1 MESAPA
7 GRPGE
12 ATLVRNMNSLLEVSK
27 ALGAEARLDSLL
39 GVIVSKATEVME
51 AERSSIFIY
60 DEANESLC
68 LRVSE
73 DLAQGQ
79 IRIPLGTGIAGHVA
93 RTREPLNVPDAYAD
107 PRFNPKFDRDTGFQT
122 RSILC
127 APALTNAGRLIGVIQ
142 VLNKIGQSA
151 FTADDERLLA
161 AFASIA
167 GIALDRARL
176 VEAFLEKEK
185 IESSLRLA
193 HDIQMGMLPRHFPQR
208 PEIDLFATLRPA
220 KSVGGDLYDFRLDGD
235 RLWFVVGDVS
245 GKGVPA
251 ALFMAVTKVLFGVS
265 VEVES
270 SPAAVMG
277 RVNRALCR
285 ETSIS
290 SSSAPSWDG
299 WTSGPGSSST
309 PTPATTFPIASG
321 ATGPLDAPRV
331 TGPRHGGERGL
342 VYRTESTRLDPGD
355 GVFLFTE
362 ASRKRSTRRTSSSR
376 RPGWRPT
383 SKAQRVEPGGNRRRG
398 PACARRLRGRGAPVR
413 RHHRPVGPLP
423 ARIRPP
429 PRPALRPSEPSRAP
443 PLPVP

>member
-1 MESAPA
+1 M
-7 GRPGE
+7 
-12 ATLVRNMNSLLEVSK
+12 
-27 ALGAEARLDSLL
+27 
-39 GVIVSKATEVME
+39 
-51 AERSSIFIY
+51 
-60 DEANESLC
+60 
-68 LRVSE
+68 SE

-79 IRIPLGTGIAGHVA
+79 IRIPLGVGIAGHVA

-107 PRFNPKFDRDTGFQT
+107 PRFNPQFDRDTGFRT

-142 VLNKIGQSA
+142 VLNKVGRAA

-193 HDIQMGMLPRHFPQR
+193 HDIQMGMLPRQFPRR
-208 PEIDLFATLRPA
+208 PELDLFATLRPA

-270 SPAAVMG
+270 SPAAVMAPG
-277 RVNRALCR
+277 EPGALPGERALPLR
-285 ETSIS
+285 QRLPGT
-290 SSSAPSWDG
+290 AG
-299 WTSGPGSSST
+299 RRGPGSSST

-321 ATGPLDAPRV
+321 ATGP
-331 TGPRHGGERGL
+331 
-342 VYRTESTRLDPGD
+342 
-355 GVFLFTE
+355 
-362 ASRKRSTRRTSSSR
+362 SRCS
-376 RPGWRPT
+376 P
-383 SKAQRVEPGGNRRRG
+383 RRRASSWG
-398 PACARRLRGRGAPVR
+398 
-413 RHHRPVGPLP
+413 
-423 ARIRPP
+423 
-429 PRPALRPSEPSRAP
+429 
-443 PLPVP
+443 

>member
-1 MESAPA
+1 MNSASE

-60 DEANESLC
+60 DEATGTLC

-79 IRIPLGTGIAGHVA
+79 IRVPLGVGIAGHVA

-107 PRFNPKFDRDTGFQT
+107 PRFSPQFDRDTGFQT

-142 VLNKIGQSA
+142 VLNKVGRSA
-151 FTADDERLLA
+151 FTADDESLLA

-193 HDIQMGMLPRHFPQR
+193 HDIQMGMLPKHFPQR

-235 RLWFVVGDVS
+235 LLWFVVGDVS

-270 SPAAVMG
+270 SPAAAMG

-285 ETSIS
+285 ENEHFLFV
-290 SSSAPSWDG
+290 SAFLGRLDVRTGELEYANAGHNLPYRLRGDG
-299 WTSGPGSSST
+299 SVSTLPASPGLVMGVNED
-309 PTPATTFPIASG
+309 F
-321 ATGPLDAPRV
+321 
-331 TGPRHGGERGL
+331 

-355 GVFLFTE
+355 GVFLFTDGVTE
-362 ASRKRSTRRTSSSR
+362 AIDARSELFSEARLEAYLGATK
-376 RPGWRPT
+376 GWSP
-383 SKAQRVEPGGNRRRG
+383 VEIVAG
-398 PACARRLRGRGAPVR
+398 
-413 RHHRPVGPLP
+413 
-423 ARIRPP
+423 
-429 PRPALRPSEPSRAP
+429 ALRTLDDFVGAASQFDDITALSIRYRPD
-443 PLPVP
+443 

>member
-12 ATLVRNMNSLLEVSK
+12 TTLVRNMNSLLEVSK

-39 GVIVSKATEVME
+39 GVIVGKATEVME

-193 HDIQMGMLPRHFPQR
+193 HDIQMGMLPKHFPQR

-285 ETSIS
+285 ENEHFLFV
-290 SSSAPSWDG
+290 SAFLGRLDVGTGELEYANAGHNLPYRLRADG
-299 WTSGPGSSST
+299 SVST
-309 PTPATTFPIASG
+309 LPASP
-321 ATGPLDAPRV
+321 
-331 TGPRHGGERGL
+331 GL
-342 VYRTESTRLDPGD
+342 VMGVNEEFEFETGSVRLEPGD
-355 GVFLFTE
+355 GVFLFTDGVTE
-362 ASRKRSTRRTSSSR
+362 AIDAKNELFSEARLESYLGTAAGRT
-376 RPGWRPT
+376 
-383 SKAQRVEPGGNRRRG
+383 
-398 PACARRLRGRGAPVR
+398 PADVVDG
-413 RHHRPVGPLP
+413 
-423 ARIRPP
+423 
-429 PRPALRPSEPSRAP
+429 ALRVLDEFVGTAP
-443 PLPVP
+443 QFDDITALSVRYRPD

>member
-1 MESAPA
+1 LTSASE
-7 GRPGE
+7 GRQGE
-12 ATLVRNMNSLLEVSK
+12 TTLVRNMNSLLEVSK

-60 DEANESLC
+60 DDATESLS

-79 IRIPLGTGIAGHVA
+79 IRIPLGVGIAGHVA
-93 RTREPLNVPDAYAD
+93 RTRQPLSVPDAYAD

-142 VLNKIGQSA
+142 VLNKVGRSS

-193 HDIQMGMLPRHFPQR
+193 HDIQMGMLPKRFPQR

-285 ETSIS
+285 ENERSLFV
-290 SSSAPSWDG
+290 SAFLGRLDVGTGELEYANAGHNLPYRLRGDG
-299 WTSGPGSSST
+299 SVSTLPASPGLVMGVNED
-309 PTPATTFPIASG
+309 F
-321 ATGPLDAPRV
+321 
-331 TGPRHGGERGL
+331 
-342 VYRTESTRLDPGD
+342 VYRTESIRLDPGD
-355 GVFLFTE
+355 GVFLFTDGVTEAIDTRDEIFSEARLEAFLETTKGWSPVEIVAGALRALNDFVGE
-362 ASRKRSTRRTSSSR
+362 ASQFDDITALSVRY
-376 RPGWRPT
+376 RPD
-383 SKAQRVEPGGNRRRG
+383 
-398 PACARRLRGRGAPVR
+398 
-413 RHHRPVGPLP
+413 
-423 ARIRPP
+423 
-429 PRPALRPSEPSRAP
+429 
-443 PLPVP
+443 

>member
-1 MESAPA
+1 MSLPPEE
-7 GRPGE
+7 RTDE

-39 GVIVSKATEVME
+39 GVIVGKATEVME
-51 AERSSIFIY
+51 AERSSIFIH
-60 DEANESLC
+60 DEASETLSI
-68 LRVSE
+68 RVSE

-79 IRIPLGTGIAGHVA
+79 IRIPVGVGIAGHVA

-107 PRFNPKFDRDTGFQT
+107 PRFNPKFDRDTGFRT

-127 APALTNAGRLIGVIQ
+127 APALTNDGRLIGVIQ
-142 VLNKIGQSA
+142 VLNKVGHTT
-151 FTADDERLLA
+151 FTAGDERLLA

-193 HDIQMGMLPRHFPQR
+193 HDIQMGMLPKHFPQR

-270 SPAAVMG
+270 SPAAVMS

-285 ETSIS
+285 ENEHFLFV
-290 SSSAPSWDG
+290 SAFLGRLDVRTGELEYANAGHNLPYRLGGDG
-299 WTSGPGSSST
+299 SVST
-309 PTPATTFPIASG
+309 LPASP
-321 ATGPLDAPRV
+321 
-331 TGPRHGGERGL
+331 GL
-342 VYRTESTRLDPGD
+342 VLGVNEDFVYGTESTRLDPGD
-355 GVFLFTE
+355 GVFLFTDGVTE
-362 ASRKRSTRRTSSSR
+362 AIDTKNELFSEARLEACLGRVMGWSPVEIVAGALHALDAFVGEAAQFDDITALAIRY
-376 RPGWRPT
+376 RPD
-383 SKAQRVEPGGNRRRG
+383 
-398 PACARRLRGRGAPVR
+398 
-413 RHHRPVGPLP
+413 
-423 ARIRPP
+423 
-429 PRPALRPSEPSRAP
+429 
-443 PLPVP
+443 